1 MPHTE
6 FNRLYP
12 SLEIAST
19 LLLNSGLRIAVAE
32 SCTGGL
38 LGGALTE
45 VSGSSAYL
53 LGGVIAYDDSVKMSL
68 LSVPGELIREHGAVS
83 EQCARA
89 MARGVASLLGS
100 DIGVSITGISGPLGG
115 SDAKP
120 VGTTY
125 VGLVAPDFERVKHF
139 AWKGDRAENRIRS
152 VEAALWVVAEY
163 LALRNN
169 DLLKT
174 KEQAKREE

>member
-6 FNRLYP
+6 LNRLYP
-12 SLEIAST
+12 SLGSAST
-19 LLLNSGLRIAVAE
+19 LLLNSALRIAVAE

-38 LGGALTE
+38 LGGALTD
-45 VSGSSAYL
+45 VSGSSAYM

-68 LSVPGELIREHGAVS
+68 LSVPDELIREHGAVS

-89 MARGVASLLGS
+89 MARGVVSLLGS

-115 SDAKP
+115 SAAKP

-125 VGLVAPDFERVKHF
+125 IGLVAPDFEQVKHF
-139 AWKGDRAENRIRS
+139 AWKGDREENRVRS
-152 VEAALWVVAEY
+152 VEAALWMVAEY
-163 LALRNN
+163 LASRNN

>member
-1 MPHTE
+1 MPTTKL
-6 FNRLYP
+6 NQLYP

-19 LLLNSGLRIAVAE
+19 LLLNSRLRIAVAE

-45 VSGSSAYL
+45 VSGSSAYM
-53 LGGVIAYDDSVKMSL
+53 LGGVIAYDDSVKRSL
-68 LSVPGELIREHGAVS
+68 LLVPGELIKEHGAVS
-83 EQCARA
+83 EQCACA
-89 MARGVASLLGS
+89 MARGVVALLGS

-115 SDAKP
+115 SDTKP

-125 VGLVAPDFERVKHF
+125 IGLVVPDYERVQHF
-139 AWKGDRAENRIRS
+139 AWKGDRAENRVRS
-152 VEAALWVVAEY
+152 VEAALQMVAEY
-163 LALRNN
+163 LASRNN

>member
-1 MPHTE
+1 MPNTE
-6 FNRLYP
+6 VNRLYP

-45 VSGSSAYL
+45 VSGSSAYM
-53 LGGVIAYDDSVKMSL
+53 LGGVIAYDDSVKRAL

-89 MARGVASLLGS
+89 MAKGVASLLGS

-115 SDAKP
+115 SVAKP

-125 VGLVAPDFERVKHF
+125 VGLVAPDFERVQHYV
-139 AWKGDRAENRIRS
+139 WKGNRAENRTKS
-152 VEAALWVVAEY
+152 VEAALGMVVEY
-163 LALRNN
+163 LASRHNSL
-169 DLLKT
+169 
-174 KEQAKREE
+174 